1 MGDSIALQ
9 RAQKRANALDRRRDA
24 RDKRVPISWLSL
36 ILVTLSLQVQA
47 ATMGELLDAAWKRS
61 AEAGALMAQA
71 PLLQAQRNDARRW
84 FPATPT
90 ISVSHVSDQWHAD
103 EGVRDW
109 ESELETPLW
118 NAGQRHA
125 QRQSVDARE
134 SLLNAQE
141 QWLRWSLAGELRE
154 LSWQL
159 LKREAQFKAA
169 QARVDMAEA
178 MERDVLR
185 RVAAG
190 ELAQTDALLVQ
201 SETLEARNARDDAD
215 LRMKDAQR
223 NFWLLSGQE
232 SLPDPMH
239 ETPPA
244 ESEPDAM
251 LRQHPRVRLA
261 VQTQAAANADVNV
274 ARKSAEPLSAALLL
288 ARNRDALDASESR
301 TSESQ
306 TIGVRIT
313 IPVGADAR
321 QRSVVAAAQAE
332 RFGANARL
340 EAVQREVARD
350 MAYSRAQWHAARQ
363 QSLRAKQQ
371 YAATGQAL
379 LLSRRAFDAGELDLA
394 SLLRVQQAENETQE
408 QSALKEIAYG
418 RAIAKLNQAWG
429 ILP

>member
-24 RDKRVPISWLSL
+24 RDKRVPINWLSL

-61 AEAGALMAQA
+61 AEADALMAQA
-71 PLLQAQRNDARRW
+71 PLLQAQRNDAKRW

-118 NAGQRHA
+118 NSGQRHA

-159 LKREAQFKAA
+159 LKREAQLKAA
-169 QARVDMAEA
+169 QARVDMADA

-201 SETLEARNARDDAD
+201 SETLAARNARDDAD

-232 SLPDPMH
+232 SLPVPLN

-274 ARKSAEPLSAALLL
+274 AQKSAEPLSAALLL
-288 ARNRDALDASESR
+288 ARNRDALDA
-301 TSESQ
+301 SESQ

-340 EAVQREVARD
+340 EAVQREVVRD

-394 SLLRVQQAENETQE
+394 SLLRVQQAESETQE
-408 QSALKEIAYG
+408 QSALKDIAYG

>member
-9 RAQKRANALDRRRDA
+9 RAQKRANALDRRRNA
-24 RDKRVPISWLSL
+24 RDKRVSISWLSL

-61 AEAGALMAQA
+61 AEADALMAQA
-71 PLLQAQRNDARRW
+71 PLLQAQRNDAKRW

-159 LKREAQFKAA
+159 LKREAQLKAA
-169 QARVDMAEA
+169 QARVDMADA

-232 SLPDPMH
+232 SLPVPLN

-288 ARNRDALDASESR
+288 ARNRDALDASES
-301 TSESQ
+301 Q

-340 EAVQREVARD
+340 EAVQREVVRD

-394 SLLRVQQAENETQE
+394 SLLRVQQAESETQE
-408 QSALKEIAYG
+408 QSALKDIAYG